1 MLCNSW
7 RYKICDDI
15 KIQERERLVID
26 LYYNQGK
33 IYCEISKELRIS
45 PYDTGV
51 ILNKAVEEK
60 EESRRRNKTMGW
72 C

>member
-1 MLCNSW
+1 MLCISW

-15 KIQERERLVID
+15 KIQERERLVLD

-33 IYCEISKELRIS
+33 IYREISKELRIS
-45 PYDTGV
+45 PHDIGF

-60 EESRRRNKTMGW
+60 EESRRRNKTRRW